1 MNHAAPLVATFS
13 APSALL
19 RRALLTDATLTAL
32 AGIALTLAVNPL
44 ATLLQLPAGALRVC
58 GLLFIPF
65 AALAAWLGTR
75 DRVHRPLVFMVISL
89 NALTALDLVVLLFS
103 GWVETN
109 ILGELFMAAHAVI
122 IAVLAEVEFIGL
134 RRSTLVE
141 SYARR

>member
-13 APSALL
+13 APSLLL

-32 AGIALTLAVNPL
+32 AGIALTLAGNPL
-44 ATLLQLPAGALRVC
+44 ADLLQLPATALRIC

-75 DRVHRPLVFMVISL
+75 DRVHRPLLFVVIAL
-89 NALTALDLVVLLFS
+89 NALFALDAMILLFS
-103 GWVETN
+103 GWLQTN
-109 ILGELFMAAHAVI
+109 ILGEIFIAAHAVVT
-122 IAVLAEVEFIGL
+122 AVLAEVEFIGL

-141 SYARR
+141 SYGHR